1 MALRKLGTTILLSA
15 VLFGTTV
22 DAEFTRHDQ
31 IVTWV
36 RSKGGSF
43 SEKVEIRRVDTSDPK
58 SYWGVFAKEDIAAK
72 EDLFNIPKDCYIHV
86 FDTAENMNVEEE
98 MEPYLNNVCKLTHK
112 LKEEMKLGE
121 KSEYAP
127 YIAYL
132 KTQRPGQLPA
142 NWSKEGKDILR
153 KVAIPNSPMVDWIDW
168 HFKEKNSHKLKE
180 EMKLGEKSEYAP
192 YIAYLKTQRP
202 GQLPANWSK
211 EGKDILRKV
220 AIPNSPMVDWIDWHF
235 KEKNCIGN
243 DSFEEHMVE
252 MTIQRSY
259 DTALIPI
266 WDMVNHDNGRINTEN
281 DTMYHK
287 DGMKVRAARN
297 LKAGEEIFA
306 SYDSCLDCYDINSY
320 WGTPEILKDFGFVE
334 NYPHRWVF
342 NDPAIWFE
350 IYEHDG
356 ELEVYFSEE
365 DEPLNEDQIRF
376 LQKELDRLEKV
387 EDDVLQNQ
395 GAVPDNEWRTILQ
408 FHDAAVDDIEV
419 VIKMATDVLSNADN
433 NEL

>member
-72 EDLFNIPKDCYIHV
+72 EDLFNIPTECYIHI
-86 FDTAENMNVEEE
+86 FDIAEDMNVEEDD
-98 MEPYLNNVCKLTHK
+98 EPYLKNACKL
-112 LKEEMKLGE
+112 
-121 KSEYAP
+121 A
-127 YIAYL
+127 
-132 KTQRPGQLPA
+132 
-142 NWSKEGKDILR
+142 
-153 KVAIPNSPMVDWIDW
+153 
-168 HFKEKNSHKLKE
+168 HKLKE

>member
-1 MALRKLGTTILLSA
+1 MALRKFGTAILLSA
-15 VLFGTTV
+15 VCFGTTTV
-22 DAEFTRHDQ
+22 DADFNRHNE

-43 SEKVEIRRVDTSDPK
+43 SEKLEMRRIDPADPT
-58 SYWGVFAKEDIAAK
+58 SYWGIFAKENIAAK
-72 EDLFNIPKDCYIHV
+72 EDLFNVPKDCYIDV
-86 FDTAENMNVEEE
+86 FDTAENMNVEEG

-121 KSEYAP
+121 KSDYAP

-132 KTQRPGQLPA
+132 KTQQPGQLPA
-142 NWSKEGKDILR
+142 NWSKEGKD
-153 KVAIPNSPMVDWIDW
+153 V
-168 HFKEKNSHKLKE
+168 
-180 EMKLGEKSEYAP
+180 
-192 YIAYLKTQRP
+192 
-202 GQLPANWSK
+202 
-211 EGKDILRKV
+211 LRKV

-235 KEKNCIGN
+235 KEKNCIGT
-243 DSFEEHMVE
+243 DSFEEHMIE

-281 DTMYHK
+281 DTMFHK
-287 DGMKVRAARN
+287 DGIKVRAARN

-306 SYDSCLDCYDINSY
+306 SYDSCLDCSDIDSY

-342 NDPAIWFE
+342 NDLEIWYE
-350 IYEHDG
+350 IYEHEG
-356 ELEVYFSEE
+356 ELQVYFSEE

-395 GAVPDNEWRTILQ
+395 GTVPDKEWRTILH
-408 FHDAAVDDIEV
+408 FHDAAVDDIEI
-419 VIKMATDVLSNADN
+419 VIETATDVLSNADN